1 MDPTKIFDHPKR
13 KLDINL
19 VKVVDGLQKFK
30 DVNVSYHLVVHME
43 GHTQSFGTDNVST
56 VYDANKEQFEKALI
70 DDALDLCDRKGPERD
85 VDTRAVAKK
94 RAYVLKHGEGL
105 EKL

>member
-1 MDPTKIFDHPKR
+1 MAPTKNCDHPKR

-70 DDALDLCDRKGPERD
+70 DDALDLCDRAGKASFSFKLDEQ
-85 VDTRAVAKK
+85 
-94 RAYVLKHGEGL
+94 EGKASL
-105 EKL
+105 PSLPNII